1 MNILLNIYPVQS
13 GGGQQVASN
22 FIKTI
27 AENNLDH
34 NWFFFVGDGSELDI
48 LVKINFPENHI
59 LSIPY
64 SYLQRVRSTNKLNSF
79 IKKNCI
85 NIIYNYSPVLPVKN
99 IPQVVRS
106 VYSNLYFPEIPFWVG
121 YSFMASL
128 RKKLIDNFRL
138 KGTLKANG
146 LIFENEAMQDRAI
159 NLFKYAAENTVYIA
173 PSVSTFDTSETVN
186 QYNILQDLKTFKI
199 LYLSSWHLNK
209 NIHLLPNV
217 ASILFKNNIEVKFV
231 LSLESSTSEVAEHLM
246 KEIERLDVREF
257 FTFIGK
263 VKATHVHQ
271 VVSNS
276 DAMILLSKLE
286 CFSSNV
292 VEAFYFNKPLII
304 ADEEWARRACD
315 DAAYF
320 VSRDNVEEIAQSIIQ
335 LVTNKEIINDLID
348 KGKKRLKHFNTPEE
362 KVKKQ
367 VDFLEYI
374 YEKSKGNC

>member
-22 FIKTI
+22 FIRTI
-27 AENNLDH
+27 AEDNLNH
-34 NWFFFVGDGSELDI
+34 NWFFFVGDGSELDS

-64 SYLQRVRSTNKLNSF
+64 SYLQRARSTNKLNSF

-85 NIIYNYSPVLPVKN
+85 DIIYNYSPVLPVKN

-121 YSFMASL
+121 YSFIASL

-159 NLFKYAAENTVYIA
+159 NLFKYAVENTVYIA

-186 QYNILQDLKTFKI
+186 QYNILQDLKPFKI

-231 LSLESSTSEVAEHLM
+231 LSLDSSSSEVTEHLM
-246 KEIERLDVREF
+246 KQIERLNVHEF

-263 VKATHVHQ
+263 VKAAHVHQ

-320 VSRDNVEEIAQSIIQ
+320 VNRDSVEAIAQSIIQ
-335 LVTNKEIINDLID
+335 LVTNKEIINNFID
-348 KGKKRLKHFNTPEE
+348 KGKKRLKHFNTSEE

-367 VDFLEYI
+367 IDFLEYI